1 MLRSATVVVA
11 QRWNAS
17 PTSARVA
24 RRLHWRSMVRTAAEE
39 ARRRRA
45 TFCRIATTLSCRA
58 RRDAGDEKEDEED
71 EEDEVGG
78 VEEEDELGEE
88 VNDGSRWSPTSL
100 VVQLVDSSPR
110 GALVLALALV
120 LVLSLALALII
131 EQVGPPVPLGLCV
144 HRCVLRV
151 VRFDAGIRR

>member
-1 MLRSATVVVA
+1 
-11 QRWNAS
+11 
-17 PTSARVA
+17 
-24 RRLHWRSMVRTAAEE
+24 MVRTAAEE

-71 EEDEVGG
+71 EEDKEDEVRGD
-78 VEEEDELGEE
+78 EEEDKLGEE

-100 VVQLVDSSPR
+100 VVHLVDSSPR